1 MQSTFDKIVH
11 LLNLFSINFEQMEHS
26 ETTTC
31 DQSAAARG
39 EDIAIGGKTLL
50 FKSKKAFHLFVTSAA
65 TEVDSTKVRKILRSQ
80 KLRFANAAELK
91 ELAGVVKGALP
102 PYGGTVLPFDLY
114 VDISILKNDKIA
126 YNAGKLTTSH
136 ILDLNDYL
144 SLICDYACFAS
155 FSK

>member
-1 MQSTFDKIVH
+1 MQSTFDKIIQH
-11 LLNLFSINFEQMEHS
+11 LKLCSTPYEQLEHS
-26 ETTTC
+26 AATTC
-31 DQSAAARG
+31 EQSASARG

-50 FKSKKAFHLFVTSAA
+50 FKSKRNFHLFVTSAA
-65 TEVDSTKVRKILRSQ
+65 TEVDSTRVRKILRSQ
-80 KLRFANAAELK
+80 KLRFASPQELE

-102 PYGGTVLPFDLY
+102 PYGDPILPYDLY
-114 VDISILKNDKIA
+114 IDISILKNEKIA

-144 SLICDYACFAS
+144 EIIKDYAFFAR